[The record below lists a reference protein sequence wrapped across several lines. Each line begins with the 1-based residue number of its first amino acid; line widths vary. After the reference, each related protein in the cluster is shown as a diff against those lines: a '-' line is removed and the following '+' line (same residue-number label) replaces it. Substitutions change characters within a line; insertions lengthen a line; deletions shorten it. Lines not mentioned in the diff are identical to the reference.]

1 MPTIEVPE
9 ASLSRLQKV
18 ASLLSG
24 TRTAA
29 ERALVDLAKTRGA
42 DVTSPKVMAEIA
54 QVLARFGGPR
64 ISSGEALRLLL
75 DYCEA
80 RLGESESPAASS
92 EHALRTQEIRD
103 FRPDTP
109 PDLRHTRVLSARF
122 GNHPAT
128 GWNNLVHAAH
138 IEACARLGSLE
149 ALKKAS
155 KSNLLIGRASSEE
168 TKKGFRYV
176 ADINV
181 SIQNVSA
188 EQAWLNVLDLA
199 RRVKSE
205 VSVDF
210 EWMDKSESAHPG
222 KKGRLRWK

>member
-9 ASLSRLQKV
+9 ASLDRLRKV

-24 TRTAA
+24 TRAAA

-54 QVLARFGGPR
+54 QVLARFGGGPGV
-64 ISSGEALRLLL
+64 SSGVALHLVL

-80 RLGESESPAASS
+80 RLRESEFPATSVDPQ
-92 EHALRTQEIRD
+92 TPEIRD
-103 FRPDTP
+103 FRADTP
-109 PDLRHTRVLSARF
+109 PDLRHTRILRARF

-138 IEACARLGSLE
+138 IEACAGLGSLD
-149 ALKKAS
+149 ALRKVS
-155 KSNLLIGRASSEE
+155 QSNLLMGRASSEQ

-176 ADINV
+176 ADINI

-199 RRVKSE
+199 RRVKAE
-205 VSVDF
+205 VFVDF
-210 EWMDKSESAHPG
+210 EWMDKSESAYPG
-222 KKGRLRWK
+222 KKGRLHWK